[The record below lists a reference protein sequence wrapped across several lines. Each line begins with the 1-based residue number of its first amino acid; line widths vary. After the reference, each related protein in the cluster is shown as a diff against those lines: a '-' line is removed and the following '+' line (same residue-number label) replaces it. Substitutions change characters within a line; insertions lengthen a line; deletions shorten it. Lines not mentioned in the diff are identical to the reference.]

1 MPLARINAI
10 SQSQLDQYTAQ
21 YRAAEA
27 AVRSAEQALRNASL
41 NVGYTELR
49 SPIDGIAAHA
59 EAHVGDYVG
68 PGTQFNVLTTVSN
81 TDTVSVDVAI
91 PMSQY
96 LRIAGNRTPLADNGG
111 LLSDIR
117 LTLADGTRYPLPG
130 CYSYTRRDVS
140 STAGTIV
147 LVVAFPNPD
156 GRLKPGQFARV
167 EANVGPVLPYVVVP
181 QRCVSQSQNLASVW
195 VVAEDGT
202 VSYRRVTPGP
212 VYGGMWCIAE
222 GLEAG
227 ETVAASGLQ
236 KLHDG
241 DKVSLPK
248 S

>member
-1 MPLARINAI
+1 MTRPAATPTVQVDDARFRVTEWHF
-10 SQSQLDQYTAQ
+10 SPG
-21 YRAAEA
+21 AET
-27 AVRSAEQALRNASL
+27 
-41 NVGYTELR
+41 GWHT
-49 SPIDGIAAHA
+49 H
-59 EAHVGDYVG
+59 
-68 PGTQFNVLTTVSN
+68 T
-81 TDTVSVDVAI
+81 
-91 PMSQY
+91 M
-96 LRIAGNRTPLADNGG
+96 
-111 LLSDIR
+111 
-117 LTLADGTRYPLPG
+117 
-130 CYSYTRRDVS
+130 
-140 STAGTIV
+140 
-147 LVVAFPNPD
+147 
-156 GRLKPGQFARV
+156 
-167 EANVGPVLPYVVVP
+167 PYVVVP

>member
-1 MPLARINAI
+1 
-10 SQSQLDQYTAQ
+10 
-21 YRAAEA
+21 
-27 AVRSAEQALRNASL
+27 
-41 NVGYTELR
+41 
-49 SPIDGIAAHA
+49 
-59 EAHVGDYVG
+59 
-68 PGTQFNVLTTVSN
+68 
-81 TDTVSVDVAI
+81 
-91 PMSQY
+91 MS
-96 LRIAGNRTPLADNGG
+96 
-111 LLSDIR
+111 
-117 LTLADGTRYPLPG
+117 
-130 CYSYTRRDVS
+130 
-140 STAGTIV
+140 
-147 LVVAFPNPD
+147 FPNPD

-181 QRCVSQSQNLASVW
+181 QRCVLQSLNLASVW